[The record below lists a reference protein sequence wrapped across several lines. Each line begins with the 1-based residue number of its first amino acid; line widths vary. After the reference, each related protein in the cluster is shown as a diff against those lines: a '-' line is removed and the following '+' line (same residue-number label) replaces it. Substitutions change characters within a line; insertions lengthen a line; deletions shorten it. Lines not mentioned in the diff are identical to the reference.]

1 MLQREEDEAHNMYN
15 NRVNLGVEKP
25 NDRYTRRKNRR
36 SNNEVTTFENSR
48 AAECVENIPQAVQ
61 KPSMNKIQLRSLP
74 RTPDYAQ
81 SFKADDNEII
91 MARSKE
97 GQKLRDFGYEF
108 ISGGDDVNNFKTHFN
123 NSNGINNNTNT
134 IQRALKPMVL
144 AKPSDR
150 FILPTKKKGLN
161 WMGLN
166 LDSKRNE
173 DDKIIGKGS
182 FKMIKQKHLEYG
194 GDINHRAKT
203 SESVNCTNGDRKGSI
218 TSIKLPKLTF
228 PTKTVKE
235 KRLLGSPRL
244 HRAASSIFGR
254 KNIESPTY
262 EQQSCSVSTFPLD
275 TQSFVDNDQNN
286 GYPNA
291 NTASSILLSH
301 GGDTNSLNEIDGAVS
316 TAISSTDQNIQ
327 YPPIFV
333 PEVYM
338 VPERTYSFRD
348 PNSTH

>member
-1 MLQREEDEAHNMYN
+1 M
-15 NRVNLGVEKP
+15 GVL
-25 NDRYTRRKNRR
+25 T
-36 SNNEVTTFENSR
+36 
-48 AAECVENIPQAVQ
+48 
-61 KPSMNKIQLRSLP
+61 L
-74 RTPDYAQ
+74 
-81 SFKADDNEII
+81 II
-91 MARSKE
+91 VSWA
-97 GQKLRDFGYEF
+97 
-108 ISGGDDVNNFKTHFN
+108 GGDDVNNFKTNFN
-123 NSNGINNNTNT
+123 GVNNNTNT
-134 IQRALKPMVL
+134 MQRALKPMVL

-166 LDSKRNE
+166 LDSKRND

-182 FKMIKQKHLEYG
+182 FKMIKQKNLEYG
-194 GDINHRAKT
+194 GDINHRTKT
-203 SESVNCTNGDRKGSI
+203 SESVNFSPTNGDRKGSI
-218 TSIKLPKLTF
+218 TSIKLTKLTF

-262 EQQSCSVSTFPLD
+262 EQQSCSVSTSPLD

-291 NTASSILLSH
+291 NIASSIPLSH
-301 GGDTNSLNEIDGAVS
+301 GDDSHSLNEIDGAVS
-316 TAISSTDQNIQ
+316 AAISSIDQNIT
-327 YPPIFV
+327 YPPVFF
-333 PEVYM
+333 PAVY
-338 VPERTYSFRD
+338 SLRD